1 MLSDPQLPL
10 TLDGVRAS
18 GRFIKGI
25 AATPEDVASR
35 KAVLSVGPNAR
46 PLEVDIPQYAIY
58 EDKETG
64 EQSLHIIIQAEE
76 VNGFRLIGGL
86 RAGDGKELAGFQSDF
101 QFLGQVPPA

>member
-46 PLEVDIPQYAIY
+46 PLEVDIPQYAMY

-64 EQSLHIIIQAEE
+64 EHSLHIIIQAEE
-76 VNGFRLIGGL
+76 ANGFRLIGAL
-86 RAGDGKELAGFQSDF
+86 RVSDGKELAGFESDF